1 MTPPVRVLDTRP
13 GINKGLAG
21 AFQANVPRTLSI
33 AGANGIP
40 ANAIA
45 ITGNL
50 TVVGQTRGGYL
61 SITKTSTA
69 NPASSVLNFP
79 AGDTR
84 ANGVTVPLN
93 GTGDLW
99 IVYKAPAGSTAHV
112 LLDVT
117 GYFRVAT
124 DGTTFYE
131 KAPVRVLDS
140 RFGIGSVGRVPTER
154 PADAQHR
161 RGERHPCGR
170 PGDHRQPDGRRPDAS
185 RAICRSRRTPRR
197 TPTTSTI
204 NFPLGD
210 TRANGVTVPLNGN
223 GDLSIVYKASGGS
236 THVLLDVTGYFL
248 DGTAGKTFVPGRRVA
263 DPRYALRNRPLEPV
277 LGEHAADV
285 GRGQPGRCRQRRQG
299 DHRQRHGRR
308 PDEGGLRLADAD
320 AAGQPDDVDDQL
332 PARRHPGQQLHDQIS
347 VTGSLSGVYKA
358 PNGSKTHLI
367 VDVFGYY
374 K

>member
-1 MTPPVRVLDTRP
+1 M
-13 GINKGLAG
+13 
-21 AFQANVPRTLSI
+21 PRTLSI

-40 ANAIA
+40 ANTVA

-117 GYFRVAT
+117 GYFRVAA

-140 RFGIGSVGRVPTER
+140 RFGIGLSGAFLAER
-154 PADAQHR
+154 PEDAQHR
-161 RGERHPCGR
+161 RGERYPGR
-170 PGDHRQPDGRRPDAS
+170 RQGDHRQPDGRRPDAS
-185 RAICRSRRTPRR
+185 RI
-197 TPTTSTI
+197 
-204 NFPLGD
+204 
-210 TRANGVTVPLNGN
+210 
-223 GDLSIVYKASGGS
+223 
-236 THVLLDVTGYFL
+236 
-248 DGTAGKTFVPGRRVA
+248 RV
-263 DPRYALRNRPLEPV
+263 DHPEPDS
-277 LGEHAADV
+277 E
-285 GRGQPGRCRQRRQG
+285 
-299 DHRQRHGRR
+299 
-308 PDEGGLRLADAD
+308 
-320 AAGQPDDVDDQL
+320 PDDLDDQL
-332 PARRHPGQQLHDQIS
+332 PPRRHAGERRDGPAQRD
-347 VTGSLSGVYKA
+347 TGTSRSSTRPPA
-358 PNGSKTHLI
+358 ARPTSSST
-367 VDVFGYY
+367 
-374 K
+374 